1 MSETQFHM
9 WQEEMEVYLSQDPD
23 FRIFLPNK
31 TYHTW
36 TSFEINPHRIPAL
49 KDGDILE
56 ANNDNRQG
64 EIITA
69 DEAIAA
75 NEEKLDSIRTNLRT
89 VLSIVGRC
97 VSEGHYTSVIKHSTS
112 LAWIYNML
120 RCDYYGP
127 NPQTI

>member
-1 MSETQFHM
+1 
-9 WQEEMEVYLSQDPD
+9 MEVYLSQDPD

-31 TYHTW
+31 AYHTW

-56 ANNDNRQG
+56 ANNDNSQG

-89 VLSIVGRC
+89 VLSIMKLSWLYSQLYLARPPAR
-97 VSEGHYTSVIKHSTS
+97 ESTF
-112 LAWIYNML
+112 
-120 RCDYYGP
+120 
-127 NPQTI
+127 